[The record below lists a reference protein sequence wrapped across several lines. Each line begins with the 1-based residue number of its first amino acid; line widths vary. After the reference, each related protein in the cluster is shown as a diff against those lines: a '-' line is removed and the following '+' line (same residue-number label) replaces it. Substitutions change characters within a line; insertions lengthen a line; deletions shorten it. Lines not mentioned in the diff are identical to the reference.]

1 MQVKASIDIN
11 AAADTSWQLFGD
23 DFGGINKWLDAI
35 NSSTLDGDLAEGVT
49 RTCNFPKDLVIKEK
63 LTHFDPKTRTLTYA
77 ILSGL
82 PSFMLK
88 VSNAWTIEDIGNNRS
103 RATSVVTAKLAWYAI
118 PLVPMVKIG
127 LRKTLK
133 GALAQLAT
141 AVEKT

>member
-1 MQVKASIDIN
+1 MQVKASIEID
-11 AAADTSWQLFGD
+11 ASADNSWKVFGE
-23 DFGGINKWLDAI
+23 DFEGISKWLDAI
-35 NSSTLDGDLAEGVT
+35 ISSTLDGDLAVGAT

-82 PSFMLK
+82 PAFILK
-88 VSNAWTIEDIGNNRS
+88 VDNAWTIEDICNNRS
-103 RATSVVTAKLAWYAI
+103 RGTSVVTAKLAWYAI
-118 PLVPMVKIG
+118 PLVPMVKFG
-127 LRKTLK
+127 LGRTLK